1 MRAYTNGNHHQLE
14 ATHHGPWLAS
24 PSVFVEIGSCEEYW
38 PRKDAAAAWGVAL
51 GRVLGL
57 DSSDGYAVD
66 DDLSPEKSHTLI
78 VGFGQG
84 HYVPKCVDCARRAG
98 VSVGHMIASY
108 VRQKYEY
115 ANITDHHH
123 PFLSL
128 TDAWLDHYVFAR
140 PHSLAITFEGA
151 QF

>member
-1 MRAYTNGNHHQLE
+1 MHPYTNGNLPQLE

-38 PRKDAAAAWGVAL
+38 PRKEPAAAWGVAL

-57 DSSDGYAVD
+57 DASNGYAVD
-66 DDLSPEKSHTLI
+66 DDLSPETSHSLI

-108 VRQKYEY
+108 V
-115 ANITDHHH
+115 
-123 PFLSL
+123 
-128 TDAWLDHYVFAR
+128 
-140 PHSLAITFEGA
+140 
-151 QF
+151 